1 MHARAIV
8 AGALVGVLVAST
20 RPALAQDDAHGF
32 VVRDEV
38 NIAAPLAR
46 VYDVLVDSIG
56 SWWSSEHTFSG
67 DANNLSI
74 DARPGGCFCERL
86 PNGGG
91 VEHLR
96 VVYVAP
102 RHLLRMTGALGP
114 LQGSGLAGSLTL
126 QLSGVPGGTNL
137 QLTYSVGGFWEG
149 GFSQI
154 APAVKSVLGGQLQ
167 RLKRFV
173 ETGSPTEGEGSW
185 R

>member
-1 MHARAIV
+1 MRVRSIAAALAALSAIC
-8 AGALVGVLVAST
+8 AS
-20 RPALAQDDAHGF
+20 PALAQDDANGF
-32 VVRDEV
+32 VVRHEV

-56 SWWSSEHTFSG
+56 SWWDSEHTFSR
-67 DANNLSI
+67 DASNLSI

-96 VVYVAP
+96 VVNVAP
-102 RHLLRMTGALGP
+102 RHTLRMVGALGP

-126 QLSGVPGGTNL
+126 QFSGVEGGTNL

-154 APAVKSVLGGQLQ
+154 APHVQAVLGEQLR

-173 ETGSPTEGEGSW
+173 ETGSPQEGDGP
-185 R
+185 